1 MYDLVCL
8 AVDPPDAVAA
18 VLTDAAAAGG
28 ATAIEAD
35 ATLPGSI
42 NAGATIARL
51 RFAAADRRA
60 GELGLQFVREIERRL
75 NHAIYGT
82 TGGKVSVG
90 KQQVSQALK
99 TYAALALSAGK
110 GGFTP
115 PVTAP
120 HGRFRPADLS
130 LVDRRV
136 SLITSMLAT
145 PA

>member
-1 MYDLVCL
+1 MKSFLQGIRVSHCVSL
-8 AVDPPDAVAA
+8 AIV
-18 VLTDAAAAGG
+18 
-28 ATAIEAD
+28 
-35 ATLPGSI
+35 
-42 NAGATIARL
+42 
-51 RFAAADRRA
+51 
-60 GELGLQFVREIERRL
+60 
-75 NHAIYGT
+75 
-82 TGGKVSVG
+82 
-90 KQQVSQALK
+90 
-99 TYAALALSAGK
+99 ALALSAGK